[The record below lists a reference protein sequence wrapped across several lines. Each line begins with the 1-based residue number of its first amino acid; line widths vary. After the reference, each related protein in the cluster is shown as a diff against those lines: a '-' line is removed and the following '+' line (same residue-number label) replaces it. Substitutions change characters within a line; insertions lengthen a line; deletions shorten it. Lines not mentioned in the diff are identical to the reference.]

1 MAQKRK
7 SISLLPR
14 GDLLALLKGYEDEGA
29 YTYEQRREYKW
40 EIKSM
45 RDKLGTS
52 LEDILTIKG
61 MISNIENYDSTY
73 GTNYEATL
81 KEIWGL

>member
-1 MAQKRK
+1 
-7 SISLLPR
+7 
-14 GDLLALLKGYEDEGA
+14 
-29 YTYEQRREYKW
+29 
-40 EIKSM
+40 M